1 MYRFGLPNGPLETS
15 KTPKLAETSYEFCS
29 FGKFHNFPFKTPPGL
44 HLGTS
49 WASFGRPFGVQEASE
64 IVQESSKRPPST
76 PQEASKSAP
85 FAPGSLPLA
94 DQPALGAP
102 RGLQEASKPP
112 RDPSWPPRDPS
123 KRPPG
128 RQKRLPRRLLRAPGP
143 TAQARRNAR
152 SDQII
157 ICS

>member
-1 MYRFGLPNGPLETS
+1 MRLTSLWTAPRATQRPSRPSQEASKGLLDASKDEGGPRDPILYRFGPPNGPLETS

-102 RGLQEASKPP
+102 RSLQEASKA
-112 RDPSWPPRDPS
+112 S
-123 KRPPG
+123 PG
-128 RQKRLPRRLLRAPGP
+128 AF
-143 TAQARRNAR
+143 
-152 SDQII
+152 
-157 ICS
+157 